1 MANAMTMFA
10 SIMTR
15 PTFRSLRV
23 SLPLGQWIRV
33 SGERRSL
40 GKLNEHQ
47 LRDIGIDAAT
57 AGEETSRPFWD
68 VPKGR

>member
-1 MANAMTMFA
+1 MENAMTMFA
-10 SIMTR
+10 SILSGPASR
-15 PTFRSLRV
+15 PLRL

-33 SGERRSL
+33 SRERRRL
-40 GKLNEHQ
+40 AGLNEQQ

-57 AGEETSRPFWD
+57 AADETSRPFWD